1 LPFGKG
7 RAFFSDANGFA
18 QTLLGGWQ
26 LNGIVSMLS
35 GRPFTPQY
43 ATVDV
48 GAQRPDVIGD
58 PYQNIPEG
66 LLFNPAAFRRPTA
79 TGGEVDLFGNAG
91 RNILI
96 GPSFRTVDLSVLKN
110 VRLREKTRLQFRV
123 ESFNLFNRPNYQV
136 PVFQLDNSNAGR
148 VNITA
153 TEGREFQF
161 AVKLLF

>member
-1 LPFGKG
+1 L
-7 RAFFSDANGFA
+7 A
-18 QTLLGGWQ
+18 QTFLGGWQ
-26 LNGIVSMLS
+26 LNGIVSLLS

-43 ATVDV
+43 SAADV
-48 GAQRPDVIGD
+48 GAQRPDVVGD
-58 PYQNIPEG
+58 PYANIPEG

-91 RNILI
+91 RNILT
-96 GPSFRTVDLSVLKN
+96 GPSFRSVDLLVLKN
-110 VRLREKTRLQFRV
+110 FRLAERTRLQFRV
-123 ESFNLFNRPNYQV
+123 ESFNVFNTPNFQV
-136 PVFQLDNSNAGR
+136 PIFQLDNANVGR